1 MERNTN
7 TPTRGTPP
15 AAIDPLALDLKSDFR
30 FAPIGRRRGQSSSV
44 FGRLHARLEVGCI
57 QIVWMFRKSLIFDNK
72 GGTPLWGRHI
82 GERRSSVNTYTS
94 RAWRGGAGL
103 LPSSQPSV

>member
-1 MERNTN
+1 MERHRN
-7 TPTRGTPP
+7 TPTSWTPP

-44 FGRLHARLEVGCI
+44 FGRLHACLEVGCI
-57 QIVWMFRKSLIFDNK
+57 RIFRMFRKSLIFDNK

-82 GERRSSVNTYTS
+82 GECRSSKSTVCITS
-94 RAWRGGAGL
+94 MAWW
-103 LPSSQPSV
+103 